1 MVQVKNQ
8 KLNILTS
15 EYVEG
20 ASLCDELNIAKT
32 TEAFKRFARSQSIEI
47 MKDKDDPIAQLEV
60 SKPVIY

>member
-32 TEAFKRFARSQSIEI
+32 TKAFKRFARS
-47 MKDKDDPIAQLEV
+47 
-60 SKPVIY
+60 